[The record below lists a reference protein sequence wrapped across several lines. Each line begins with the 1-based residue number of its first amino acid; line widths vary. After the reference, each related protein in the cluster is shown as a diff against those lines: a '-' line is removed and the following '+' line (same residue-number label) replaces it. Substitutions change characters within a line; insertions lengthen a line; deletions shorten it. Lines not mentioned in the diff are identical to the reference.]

1 MVQVERNHIWLV
13 RYLSRMLDS
22 GLVVPPDCG
31 DHVTDH
37 VCPGYLKGD
46 KTRAVIKA
54 FGYGI

>member
-1 MVQVERNHIWLV
+1 
-13 RYLSRMLDS
+13 MLDS

-37 VCPGYLKGD
+37 ICPGYLKGD